1 MYDGLRVLVLGAC
14 NLNDTVYSLEKN
26 TDHWP
31 RIRMAMRDVWNPNT
45 LVVHSLQDTLFTA
58 VHLLVGFGHAA
69 QRKFLNH
76 RVHASQRTEF

>member
-45 LVVHSLQDTLFTA
+45 PVVHSLQDTLQ
-58 VHLLVGFGHAA
+58 LVRLCTGELDMPSWNA
-69 QRKFLNH
+69 NYID
-76 RVHASQRTEF
+76 

>member
-1 MYDGLRVLVLGAC
+1 MDDGLRVLVLGAC

-45 LVVHSLQDTLFTA
+45 PVVAFASRHTTA
-58 VHLLVGFGHAA
+58 RSFVHRRIGYALMDCELS
-69 QRKFLNH
+69 RLI
-76 RVHASQRTEF
+76 